1 MPITSRCHRW
11 RKSFSFRPRKDTAV
25 APGIS
30 SAFEWLANLP
40 PHRIA
45 DRRAAVCQSVKCH
58 EGNAQLGLWIYGIST
73 AHLHLLHA
81 IFIIYARPVGGGV
94 SSKWR
99 KRQPIGGLTWRVFHW
114 CLSQSALLA
123 IPLARHF
130 RFLYAA
136 KVFPLLV
143 KYFIAVAH
151 IFAGVLH
158 FLYSFG
164 GDVIYKRSPGG
175 RGRDELPVCFRKV

>member
-81 IFIIYARPVGGGV
+81 IFIIYARPVGGGGLFKMEEEAANRRADMTRFPLM
-94 SSKWR
+94 SESKCPSCH
-99 KRQPIGGLTWRVFHW
+99 PIGAAFPLFIRCQSFSFACQIFHS
-114 CLSQSALLA
+114 CCT
-123 IPLARHF
+123 HF
-130 RFLYAA
+130 RWS
-136 KVFPLLV
+136 
-143 KYFIAVAH
+143 
-151 IFAGVLH
+151 FA
-158 FLYSFG
+158 FS
-164 GDVIYKRSPGG
+164 I
-175 RGRDELPVCFRKV
+175 